1 MDLPSLGV
9 YFYLCNT
16 WVKALPIGLEKKP
29 LSRLM
34 VFSSVAIRACLS
46 YEGDHTWCHPTSSPA
61 PVPATCQIRDLCWM
75 SKWWPEWIVQN
86 CCCTEWSSN
95 YSVFHDTY
103 AHRARFIWKSFLE
116 VGGLG
121 TRFLNDF
128 VNISLSFYQES
139 WPLLSGNWK
148 QSISSW
154 WSPILIYSPSKSFK
168 NNHICSD
175 DKEGREA
182 CTNEG
187 RAAWVR

>member
-1 MDLPSLGV
+1 
-9 YFYLCNT
+9 
-16 WVKALPIGLEKKP
+16 
-29 LSRLM
+29 M
-34 VFSSVAIRACLS
+34 VFSSVATHACLS
-46 YEGDHTWCHPTSSPA
+46 YEGDHTLVSSYLFPGTSAYHLSD
-61 PVPATCQIRDLCWM
+61 TWDLCWM
-75 SKWWPEWIVQN
+75 SKWWTEWTVQN
-86 CCCTEWSSN
+86 CYCTEWPLN

-128 VNISLSFYQES
+128 ANISLSLYQES

-148 QSISSW
+148 QNISSW

-182 CTNEG
+182 CMN
-187 RAAWVR
+187 